1 MVGRYAPSP
10 SGRMH
15 LGNARTA
22 LLAWLQVRQAGGSLL
37 LRIEDLDRDRCRP
50 EWEAGVREDLAWLGL
65 GFDGE
70 APRQSTRGAAY
81 DAALAG
87 LGAQGLVYEC
97 YCSRAEVRAAASAP
111 HGGEVRY
118 PGTCRD
124 LPEAERAARRAS
136 GRTPALRLR
145 VPAGEVAFDDLVH
158 GRVVE
163 DVAATVGDIVVRRA
177 DGLHAYQL
185 AVVVDD
191 AEQGVTH
198 VLRGDDLLSSTARQI
213 VLQRLLGLPEP
224 AYAHVPLVRAAGG
237 ARLAKRDGAATL
249 AAARDAGRTP
259 QALAGELAAS
269 LGLVPAGSEATP
281 EELVG
286 TLDLA
291 EVGRRAGADA
301 RRVAG

>member
-22 LLAWLQVRQAGGSLL
+22 LLAWLHVRQAGGRML

-65 GFDGE
+65 DHDDE
-70 APRQSTRGAAY
+70 APRQSARGAAY
-81 DAALAG
+81 DAALAA
-87 LGAQGLVYEC
+87 LAAQGLVYEC
-97 YCSRAEVRAAASAP
+97 FCSRAEVRAAASAP

-118 PGTCRD
+118 PGTCRE
-124 LPEAERAARRAS
+124 LTEAERAARRAA

-158 GRVVE
+158 GRVVS
-163 DVAATVGDIVVRRA
+163 DVAATIGDVVVRRA

-191 AEQGVTH
+191 AAQGVTH
-198 VLRGDDLLSSTARQI
+198 VLRGDDLLSSTARQLLI
-213 VLQRLLGLPEP
+213 GRLLGLPKP
-224 AYAHVPLVRAAGG
+224 VYAHVPLVRAADG
-237 ARLAKRDGAATL
+237 ARLAKRDGGATI
-249 AAARDAGRTP
+249 AAARESGRLP
-259 QALAGELAAS
+259 RAVVGDLAAS
-269 LGLVPAGSEATP
+269 VGLVPAGSEATP
-281 EELVG
+281 EDLVG

-291 EVGRRAGADA
+291 ALRQRATPDA
-301 RRVAG
+301 GVAAG